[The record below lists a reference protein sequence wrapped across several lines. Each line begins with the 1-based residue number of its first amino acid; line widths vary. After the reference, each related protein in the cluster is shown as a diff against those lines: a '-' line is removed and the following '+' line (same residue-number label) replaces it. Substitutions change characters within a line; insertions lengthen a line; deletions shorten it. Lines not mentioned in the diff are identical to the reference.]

1 MAWSVGRA
9 TWVAAL
15 SDPEIAQQVGTR
27 TFDRGVAYAAEARV
41 RSLASRPDGLM
52 LLGTI
57 EGSGSE
63 TYQTIIEAR
72 PHPKGRA
79 HLWSGRCSC
88 PVGTDC
94 KHTVALLLVAR
105 DVAHGIVPARP
116 GTEADESASDG
127 TSDPATARPG
137 ESSAPSEVHWAELLG
152 HVRPRPATG
161 ACDPRPPGA
170 TGRPHAGRASSS
182 TRSIASLAAD
192 AGPGPRTDRVVTARC
207 PSPATACAR
216 RDGPGPVPGTARCPG
231 TTPCRSG
238 EPASGCFPSTSASSR
253 ASTTPRGTA
262 PAARRTSRPCRPSPS
277 MRAPT
282 SGRCSPRRS
291 RPAWR

>member
-79 HLWSGRCSC
+79 HLWSGRWC
-88 PVGTDC
+88 
-94 KHTVALLLVAR
+94 
-105 DVAHGIVPARP
+105 
-116 GTEADESASDG
+116 
-127 TSDPATARPG
+127 
-137 ESSAPSEVHWAELLG
+137 
-152 HVRPRPATG
+152 
-161 ACDPRPPGA
+161 
-170 TGRPHAGRASSS
+170 
-182 TRSIASLAAD
+182 
-192 AGPGPRTDRVVTARC
+192 
-207 PSPATACAR
+207 R
-216 RDGPGPVPGTARCPG
+216 RR
-231 TTPCRSG
+231 
-238 EPASGCFPSTSASSR
+238 
-253 ASTTPRGTA
+253 
-262 PAARRTSRPCRPSPS
+262 
-277 MRAPT
+277 
-282 SGRCSPRRS
+282 RRS
-291 RPAWR
+291 TGGSARGGSCWPRFHRA

>member
-72 PHPKGRA
+72 PHPKGRS

-88 PVGTDC
+88 
-94 KHTVALLLVAR
+94 
-105 DVAHGIVPARP
+105 
-116 GTEADESASDG
+116 
-127 TSDPATARPG
+127 
-137 ESSAPSEVHWAELLG
+137 
-152 HVRPRPATG
+152 
-161 ACDPRPPGA
+161 
-170 TGRPHAGRASSS
+170 
-182 TRSIASLAAD
+182 
-192 AGPGPRTDRVVTARC
+192 
-207 PSPATACAR
+207 
-216 RDGPGPVPGTARCPG
+216 
-231 TTPCRSG
+231 
-238 EPASGCFPSTSASSR
+238 F
-253 ASTTPRGTA
+253 
-262 PAARRTSRPCRPSPS
+262 
-277 MRAPT
+277 
-282 SGRCSPRRS
+282 
-291 RPAWR
+291 